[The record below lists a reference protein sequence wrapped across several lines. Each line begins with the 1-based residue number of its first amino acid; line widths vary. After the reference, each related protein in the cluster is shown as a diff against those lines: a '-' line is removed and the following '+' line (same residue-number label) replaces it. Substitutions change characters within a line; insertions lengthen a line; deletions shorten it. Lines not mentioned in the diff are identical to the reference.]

1 MMNIRLKRFPE
12 KTTDF
17 LCRGRVIIVG
27 DAEIKWDAGI
37 RAWECSLPGVGLM
50 RSYLIGRVVDGEVLV
65 TENVLHDRPA
75 QGPLAT
81 RATAV
86 LEGLLAAGEDLG
98 QWGRSEG

>member
-1 MMNIRLKRFPE
+1 MMNIRLEKLPE
-12 KTTDF
+12 KTLDPIGN
-17 LCRGRVIIVG
+17 GRAIAVG
-27 DAEIKWDAGI
+27 DVLIRWDTGI

-65 TENVLHDRPA
+65 TENLLHDRPA

>member
-17 LCRGRVIIVG
+17 LGRGRVITVG
-27 DAEIKWDAGI
+27 DAEIKWDTGI

-50 RSYLIGRVVDGEVLV
+50 RSYLIGRVVDGDVLV
-65 TENVLHDRPA
+65 TENILHDRAA

-81 RATAV
+81 RAKKI
-86 LEGLLAAGEDLG
+86 LEGLLAAGENLG
-98 QWGRSEG
+98 QWEGKK